1 MTLIFQLGKLSAVF
15 VVVAVQTHI
24 PHVLTAQVCTEQLFS
39 SFFFASL
46 YPSL

>member
-15 VVVAVQTHI
+15 VVVVQTHI

-39 SFFFASL
+39 SFFLPPFIPL
-46 YPSL
+46 CE